1 MSDIQLHKDCEQLKT
16 QVALLEQDA
25 KTSERIHERL
35 ELAIDKLTDI
45 TVSLKGM
52 LVQQETKLQKAE
64 ETDNDIFVTLETRQV
79 RWDSDLKELHSRIT
93 TNSRELRE
101 HQIVAETKMLD
112 EMRGIRTQLD
122 SRVAVLEKW
131 RWIIVGGSIIIG
143 LLISN
148 PDSLLFKIFG

>member
-1 MSDIQLHKDCEQLKT
+1 MSDIQKLQTD
-16 QVALLEQDA
+16 VALLKQDA

-35 ELAIDKLTDI
+35 EIAIDKLTDI
-45 TVSLKGM
+45 TVSLKSM

-93 TNSRELRE
+93 TNTRELRE
-101 HQIVAETKMLD
+101 HQIAAENKMLN
-112 EMRGIRTQLD
+112 EMRAIRTQLD

-131 RWIIVGGSIIIG
+131 RWIIVGGSIIVG

-148 PDSLLFKIFG
+148 PDSLLFKLFS